1 MIPAFPRWVWAWAI
15 ALPWMAG
22 WVNTVALLALHHGG
36 VTHLTGISTEGAIGL
51 ATGDLHLL
59 GHAAAILGLF
69 TIGCAISAWIVRGE
83 RWTRTRAAGGMLLG
97 EGVLLSVAATIVDT
111 RPVLGTCLCAL
122 AIGFQNGTSSLVTG
136 AVLRTSHLTGMFT
149 DLGIAIGQAL
159 RGARFDPRRARIC
172 LVVIASFI
180 SGGIAGAL
188 VFQTWSGHALWLAAM
203 LAIVAGVATPSRE
216 SLATS

>member
-1 MIPAFPRWVWAWAI
+1 V
-15 ALPWMAG
+15 
-22 WVNTVALLALHHGG
+22 
-36 VTHLTGISTEGAIGL
+36 
-51 ATGDLHLL
+51 LL
-59 GHAAAILGLF
+59 GMAAAI
-69 TIGCAISAWIVRGE
+69 
-83 RWTRTRAAGGMLLG
+83 M
-97 EGVLLSVAATIVDT
+97 DT

-180 SGGIAGAL
+180 TGGIAGAL
-188 VFQTWSGHALWLAAM
+188 LFQVWSGHALWLAAA
-203 LAIVAGVATPSRE
+203 LAIVAGIATPSRR
-216 SLATS
+216 SAVTSQEGLQPRQGQT